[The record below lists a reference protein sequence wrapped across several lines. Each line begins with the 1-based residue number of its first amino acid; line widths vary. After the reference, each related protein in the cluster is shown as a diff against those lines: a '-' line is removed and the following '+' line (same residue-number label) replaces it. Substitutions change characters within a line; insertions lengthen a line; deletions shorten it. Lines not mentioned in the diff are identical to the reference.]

1 MSKQEQVFKFHQD
14 DHQDGS
20 EQEVQEQTW
29 QPLSQTQL
37 MWRQFRK
44 HRLGVIGAWVLAFIY
59 LMVILAP
66 FLAPS
71 DYMLQRRNY
80 VNHPPTKIRFVDAE
94 GQFSWRPFVYGTKRT
109 RDPITLAVSWDIDTT
124 KKYPLYFLVR
134 GNSYKFLGIESDL
147 HLLGVDKDSG
157 GQFFL
162 FGTDRFGRDLFA
174 RTLYGGR
181 VTLSVGVFGIIVSF
195 VIGIVMGGI
204 SGYYGGWVDNIIQR
218 LIELLRS
225 FPRIPLWLALSMIL
239 PPTWSSVKVYFGVVT
254 ILAFLDWTGLA
265 RVVRGQFLN
274 LRSKEF
280 VEGAVA
286 LGVSDA
292 GIIFRHI
299 LPNIMSYLIVTA
311 TLSFP
316 GMIIGESSISFLGL
330 GIKEPMTSWGLLLK
344 DAQSMD
350 VLLMQPWLMIPGL
363 FIIVSVLAFNFMGDA
378 LRDAFDPYSN

>member
-1 MSKQEQVFKFHQD
+1 MKNNVRLFNFKPEGEL
-14 DHQDGS
+14 GS
-20 EQEVQEQTW
+20 QPEVTFKS
-29 QPLSQTQL
+29 LSQTQL

-44 HRLGVIGAWVLAFIY
+44 HRLGVFGLWVLGLIY
-59 LMVILAP
+59 LLVILAP

-71 DYMLQRRNY
+71 DYMLQRRNH
-80 VNHPPTKIRFVDAE
+80 VNHPPTKIRFVDGE
-94 GQFSWRPFVYGTKRT
+94 GRFSLRPFVYGTVRS
-109 RDPITLAVSWDIDTT
+109 RDPITLAVSWTEDPT

-134 GNSYKFLGIESDL
+134 GNSYSLLGIKSDL
-147 HLLGVDKDSG
+147 HVIGVDANSG

-181 VTLSVGVFGIIVSF
+181 VTLSVGVFGIVLSF
-195 VIGIVMGGI
+195 FIGIIMGGI
-204 SGYYGGWVDNIIQR
+204 SGYYGGWIDNLIQR

-254 ILAFLDWTGLA
+254 ILSLLDWTGLA
-265 RVVRGQFLN
+265 RVVRGQFLA
-274 LRSKEF
+274 LRQKQF
-280 VEGAVA
+280 VEGALA

-299 LPNIMSYLIVTA
+299 LPNVMSYLVVTA

-350 VLLMQPWLMIPGL
+350 ILLNQPWLMIPGV
-363 FIIVSVLAFNFMGDA
+363 FIILSVLAFNFMGDA

>member
-1 MSKQEQVFKFHQD
+1 MSVDIQIVETQFR
-14 DHQDGS
+14 S
-20 EQEVQEQTW
+20 
-29 QPLSQTQL
+29 LSQTQL
-37 MWRQFRK
+37 MWRRFRK
-44 HRLGVIGAWVLAFIY
+44 HRLGLIGLWVLGFIY
-59 LMVILAP
+59 LLAILAP

-71 DYMLQRRNY
+71 DYMMQRRNY
-80 VNHPPTKIRFVDAE
+80 INHPPTKIRFVDANKD
-94 GQFSWRPFVYGTKRT
+94 FSVRPFVYKTVRQ
-109 RDPITLAVSWDIDTT
+109 RDPVTLAVSWSEDTSE
-124 KKYPLYFLVR
+124 KYPLYLFVR
-134 GNSYKFLGIESDL
+134 GNAYSFLGLKSDL
-147 HLLGVDKDSG
+147 HLFGVDSGSG
-157 GQFFL
+157 GEFFL

-181 VTLSVGVFGIIVSF
+181 VTLSVGVFGIALSF
-195 VIGIVMGGI
+195 FIGIIMGGI
-204 SGYYGGWVDNIIQR
+204 SGYYGGFIDNLIQR

-254 ILAFLDWTGLA
+254 ILSFLDWTGLA
-265 RVVRGQFLN
+265 RVVRGQFLT

-280 VEGAVA
+280 VEGARA
-286 LGVSDA
+286 LGVTDR

-299 LPNIMSYLIVTA
+299 LPNIMSYLVVTA

-350 VLLMQPWLMIPGL
+350 VLLMQPWLMIPGI
-363 FIIVSVLAFNFMGDA
+363 FIIISVLAFNFMGDA
-378 LRDAFDPYSN
+378 LRDAFDPFSQ

>member
-1 MSKQEQVFKFHQD
+1 MKTTPQEQSAKIA
-14 DHQDGS
+14 
-20 EQEVQEQTW
+20 EQHWKSLT
-29 QPLSQTQL
+29 QTQL

-44 HRLGVIGAWVLAFIY
+44 HRLGVIGTLILSFIY
-59 LMVILAP
+59 LVVILAP

-71 DYMLQRRNY
+71 DYIMQRRNFI
-80 VNHPPTKIRFVDAE
+80 NHPPTKVRFIDEE
-94 GQFSWRPFVYGTKRT
+94 GTFSWRPFVYGTIKK
-109 RDPITLAVSWDIDTT
+109 RDPVTLAVAWNIDTS

-134 GNSYKFLGIESDL
+134 GNTYKFVGINTDL
-147 HLLGVDKDSG
+147 HLFGIDANSG

-181 VTLSVGVFGIIVSF
+181 ITLSVGVFGIILSL

-204 SGYYGGWVDNIIQR
+204 SGYYGGVLDTLIQR
-218 LIELLRS
+218 FIELLRS

-239 PPTWSSVKVYFGVVT
+239 PPTWSSVKVYFGIVT
-254 ILAFLDWTGLA
+254 ILALLDWTGIA
-265 RVVRGQFLN
+265 RVVRGQFLS

-280 VEGAVA
+280 VEGALA
-286 LGVSDA
+286 LGVSDG

-350 VLLMQPWLMIPGL
+350 VLLMQPWLMIPGI

-378 LRDAFDPYSN
+378 LRDAFDPFS